1 MSCPHHDKGPGSW
14 INNEVPRLGNG
25 GDQPRDQA
33 DWFDVRVDIAVDL
46 FRPAVRDSVVSPC
59 ARADRGLLQNEQIV
73 TASARALAHAGTQ
86 IVPGNQVDRLNSV
99 SDAEMVTLAETERV
113 DPAHQITARLEHP
126 CGLKADC
133 INIMLAHW
141 REFGTPALARP
152 FIAEL

>member
-1 MSCPHHDKGPGSW
+1 MSCPHHDKGPGSG

-73 TASARALAHAGTQ
+73 TAPARALAHA
-86 IVPGNQVDRLNSV
+86 DRLSQAIKSTGLTASV
-99 SDAEMVTLAETERV
+99 MR
-113 DPAHQITARLEHP
+113 R
-126 CGLKADC
+126 
-133 INIMLAHW
+133 W
-141 REFGTPALARP
+141 
-152 FIAEL
+152 